1 MKETD
6 LFKIINLDFTSL
18 YSNIPRKF
26 FNSPSLYRKNKCA
39 KILNKIKDGRV
50 K

>member
-6 LFKIINLDFTSL
+6 LFKIINFDFASL
-18 YSNIPRKF
+18 YSFIPRKF
-26 FNSPSLYRKNKCA
+26 FNLSVVRKNKCA
-39 KILNKIKDGRV
+39 KILNKIRDVRV

>member
-6 LFKIINLDFTSL
+6 LFKIINLDFASL
-18 YSNIPRKF
+18 YSSIPRKF
-26 FNSPSLYRKNKCA
+26 FNSSLYRKNKCA

>member
-6 LFKIINLDFTSL
+6 LFKIINLDFASL
-18 YSNIPRKF
+18 YIPRKF
-26 FNSPSLYRKNKCA
+26 FNSSLYRKNKCV